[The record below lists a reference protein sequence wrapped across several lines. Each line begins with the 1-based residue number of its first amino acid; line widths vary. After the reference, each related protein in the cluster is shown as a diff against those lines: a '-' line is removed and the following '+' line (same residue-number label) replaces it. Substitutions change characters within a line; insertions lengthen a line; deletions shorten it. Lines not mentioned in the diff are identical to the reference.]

1 MSPAMTEQDWLSCT
15 DPIPM
20 LEFLQSRPDV
30 SARKLRLFAVACSR
44 RVWDRIEPLG
54 QAAVEVAEAFADGEA
69 DADALRAAR
78 LACKSAG
85 ASASWYAAA
94 SSPAVAARNAAL
106 SAQAAGDPEAERAA
120 QAALLRDI
128 LGNAFKTPAL
138 EPFAV
143 PRAAVALASEIYEE
157 RSFERAPLLAG
168 ALQAAGGPCAAILE
182 HLGGPGPHVRGCWA
196 IDLLLGKQ

>member
-1 MSPAMTEQDWLSCT
+1 MSPAMTEQDWLSCA

-20 LEFLQSRPDV
+20 LEFLHGRPVV

-44 RVWDRIEPLG
+44 RVWERIEPLG
-54 QAAVEVAEAFADGEA
+54 QAALEVAEAFADGAA
-69 DADALRAAR
+69 DADVLRAAR

-106 SAQAAGDPEAERAA
+106 SAQAAHVAEAERAA

-128 LGNAFKTPAL
+128 FGNVFRTPAL
-138 EPFAV
+138 EPFVV
-143 PRAAVALASEIYEE
+143 PRAALALASAIYEE
-157 RSFERAPLLAG
+157 RAFERAPLLAG
-168 ALQAAGGPCAAILE
+168 ALQAGGCPWAALLE
-182 HLGGPGPHVRGCWA
+182 HLGGPGPHVRGCRA
-196 IDLLLGKQ
+196 IDLLLGKE